1 MAIDSSV
8 NPTPTRLPWAQY
20 LAGGILLG
28 LLASSL
34 PGYLR
39 GGQWSW
45 QQPPAVTELRK
56 LREIRET
63 GVAVAGWSTTDQAT
77 FKLGGH
83 KWSKQLLVQAKPGAV
98 AQAVSQAVSQDS
110 GSALLFLRAQH
121 DPKTQPEVEWA
132 DFRGLNRWTE
142 DEERSVTIRP
152 GVKARLV
159 RGWTRDRTEAILQW
173 YAWPGGGSPTPIDW
187 FVGDRQAQIQGD
199 RLPWIAVSILLPMEP
214 LGDLAK
220 VEEQAKALGGEVQT
234 AIEARLA
241 GGNALPETAG
251 RKKAPVPKPTPNPDQ
266 PSAAQS
272 DAGAGTR

>member
-8 NPTPTRLPWAQY
+8 NPRPTRQPWTQY
-20 LAGGILLG
+20 FAGVILLG

-45 QQPPAVTELRK
+45 QQQPAVTELGTLRK
-56 LREIRET
+56 IRET
-63 GVAVAGWSTTDQAT
+63 GLAVVGWPSKDQAT

-83 KWSKQLLVQAKPGAV
+83 KWSKQLLVQAGSGAAGQEPGT
-98 AQAVSQAVSQDS
+98 
-110 GSALLFLRAQH
+110 ALLFVRAQH
-121 DPKTQPEVEWA
+121 DNKTQPEVEWA
-132 DFRGLNRWTE
+132 DFKGLNRWTE
-142 DEERSVTIRP
+142 DEERSVMIRP
-152 GVKARLV
+152 GVKARLI
-159 RGWTRDRTEAILQW
+159 RGWTRDRTEAVLQW

-187 FVGDRQAQIQGD
+187 FVGDRQAQVKGD

-220 VEEQAKALGGEVQT
+220 VEEQAKALGGAVQT

-251 RKKAPVPKPTPNPDQ
+251 RKKTPVPKLTPNPDQ
-266 PSAAQS
+266 PSAGQS